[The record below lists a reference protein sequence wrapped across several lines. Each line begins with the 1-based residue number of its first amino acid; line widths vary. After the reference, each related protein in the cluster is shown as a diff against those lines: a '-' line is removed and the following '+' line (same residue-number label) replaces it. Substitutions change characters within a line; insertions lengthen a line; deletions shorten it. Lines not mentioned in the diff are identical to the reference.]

1 MIEELLQTNFLKIA
15 VFAQVVVF
23 IAMGIDLGSGLH
35 KASQRGEVH
44 TSWGFK
50 ATLDKFIRY
59 NGSLL
64 ITTCMDLFIYFSNL
78 FVAFGLDSMQGVPI
92 ATCVW
97 GFFLCFIEYKS
108 VRESA
113 DMKTKKK
120 MEVAKEEL
128 EGIVKKAAELKK
140 EFKDEV

>member
-1 MIEELLQTNFLKIA
+1 MLENLLETNFLKIA

-50 ATLDKFIRY
+50 ATLDKMIRY

-64 ITTCMDLFIYFSNL
+64 ITSCMDLFIYFSNL
-78 FVAFGLDSMQGVPI
+78 FVAFGVENMQGIPI
-92 ATCVW
+92 STCVW

-108 VRESA
+108 VRESS
-113 DMKTKKK
+113 DVKTKKK
-120 MEVAKEEL
+120 MKVAKDEL
-128 EGIVKKAAELKK
+128 EEMLRKAAELKK
-140 EFKDEV
+140 ELTD